1 MFSMAGVPE
10 HRPVEA
16 GRGGVV
22 EVPVG
27 VGPGQGAHAEPAEIL
42 HAPCA
47 GHLVTAIQFLEEKQ
61 EMVVAE
67 PQGGRPRSLSANSP
81 QKHSSQ

>member
-1 MFSMAGVPE
+1 M

-16 GRGGVV
+16 GGGGVV

-47 GHLVTAIQFLEEKQ
+47 GHLVTAIQFLGEKNQ
-61 EMVVAE
+61 EMVITE
-67 PQGGRPRSLSANSP
+67 PCCGRLQSLCANSP
-81 QKHSSQ
+81 QNHSSQ